1 MSQNKHF
8 TDLHLMKCQCND
20 NKLYMQSLRSPCGP
34 NCESPCTGIIN
45 KRDGGCGLT
54 CNGPCNGTCGSS
66 KGPTAG
72 KGCGC
77 SGKSKCGNKCGF
89 NCKCAPSCKGT
100 SLFGPGPMT
109 AVIDDANELTYF
121 YGNILHENYHVP
133 EEECQPFFT
142 VPTTSDTY
150 ANKSLSWGHEHFAG
164 VYPNDNIE
172 LSCIPSCLWPTMVF
186 RNGLKQ
192 REGEEFEYSLDGRI
206 IHFNFDPLQE
216 TDQVEVYYRYLPGE
230 Q

>member
-34 NCESPCTGIIN
+34 SCESPCTGIIN

-54 CNGPCNGTCGSS
+54 CNGPCNGTCEST
-66 KGPTAG
+66 KRPIAG
-72 KGCGC
+72 KGMTCDT
-77 SGKSKCGNKCGF
+77 K
-89 NCKCAPSCKGT
+89 CKGRP
-100 SLFGPGPMT
+100 LFGPGPMT

-150 ANKSLSWGHEHFAG
+150 VNKSLVWGHEYFEG
-164 VYPNDNIE
+164 EYSGDNIE
-172 LSCIPSCLWPTMVF
+172 LEKIPSGLWPVLVF

-192 REGEEFEYSLDGRI
+192 REGANYEYSLSGRT
-206 IHFNFDPLQE
+206 IHFNFDSLQE
-216 TDQVEVYYRYLPGE
+216 TDHVEVYYRYLPGE